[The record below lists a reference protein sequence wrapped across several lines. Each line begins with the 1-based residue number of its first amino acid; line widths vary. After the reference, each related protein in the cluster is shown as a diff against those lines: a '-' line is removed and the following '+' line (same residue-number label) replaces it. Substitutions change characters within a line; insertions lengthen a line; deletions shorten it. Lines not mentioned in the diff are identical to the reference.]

1 MLPFL
6 LLSSLSN
13 FEHPLAS
20 GITTS
25 NWLLSVS
32 SQRNWLTL
40 GLLSLIPLQRVDHF
54 PCAMQ
59 ATYGVVFNALTPT
72 QMEDVGECCVVP
84 TVSMSWALHLWS
96 RVQGFVR
103 IVICGIFLKYQS
115 SLESFWKDAYECG
128 IVFPAS
134 PLAANYMRNDE
145 KRAYGS
151 LLAGGEASEAK
162 VCNIVLYA
170 QLSTCDANW
179 INHNLNT
186 CITFCTFHELE

>member
-1 MLPFL
+1 M
-6 LLSSLSN
+6 
-13 FEHPLAS
+13 
-20 GITTS
+20 
-25 NWLLSVS
+25 
-32 SQRNWLTL
+32 
-40 GLLSLIPLQRVDHF
+40 
-54 PCAMQ
+54 
-59 ATYGVVFNALTPT
+59 
-72 QMEDVGECCVVP
+72 
-84 TVSMSWALHLWS
+84 
-96 RVQGFVR
+96 VQGFAR
-103 IVICGIFLKYQS
+103 IVICRIFLKYQS
-115 SLESFWKDAYECG
+115 ILASFEKMHMSE
-128 IVFPAS
+128 IVFLAS